1 MTPEAFLW
9 RLHGG
14 HASLIAMGRS
24 QTVRHPIG
32 FKQGAQ
38 ASIPLCI
45 AVGAFG
51 ISFGVLARANGFGI
65 FAPIIMSLTTF
76 TGASQFATVSILGDG
91 GGLGTAVV
99 AALLLASRY
108 LPIGLSVAPALKG
121 SIPER
126 FVSSQLVIDESW
138 AVANR
143 GDGTVDRGT
152 LIGAGVAL
160 YISWFIGTVIGVLG
174 GDFLGNP
181 ENFGLDAAFPALFL
195 VLLVSQLR
203 SRQAVA
209 AAVAGGLIALAL
221 VPFTKAG
228 VPIVA
233 ASAACLAG
241 WWRR

>member
-1 MTPEAFLW
+1 M
-9 RLHGG
+9 RR
-14 HASLIAMGRS
+14 ASS
-24 QTVRHPIG
+24 VSHPVG
-32 FKQGAQ
+32 FKQGAR

-51 ISFGVLARANGFGI
+51 VSFGVLARANGFGI
-65 FAPIIMSLTTF
+65 FAPIVMSLTTF

-121 SIPER
+121 SLWGR
-126 FVSSQLVIDESW
+126 FASSQMVIDESW

-143 GDGTVDRGT
+143 GDGTFDRGT
-152 LIGAGVAL
+152 LMGAGVAL
-160 YISWFIGTVIGVLG
+160 YLSWFIGTVVGVFG

-181 ENFGLDAAFPALFL
+181 EDFGLDAAFPALFL
-195 VLLVSQLR
+195 VLLVSQLK

-209 AAVAGGLIALAL
+209 AAIGGASIAFVLI
-221 VPFTKAG
+221 PFTKAG
-228 VPIVA
+228 IPIVA

-241 WWRR
+241 WWRK